1 MLLVA
6 CNLRNKYN
14 VTNARCLPVVFNNF
28 STNVNSTNKIN
39 TKTNNHAK
47 KYNNIKGDNNNV
59 RENNN
64 DGVPYRRLA
73 FSSTCYY
80 NNNTNNTIDKKHAND
95 DYTRAFNAL
104 CKKNDINADIMTPIE
119 IVEKCLAVNDAN
131 SLIYVLTN
139 RLPDGSFDDRIS
151 RRIIRLLASKGGSV
165 FISLLDIL
173 RGKKLTLSA
182 SDANSIITS
191 KVKDKKMSDAFSI
204 LTIAEDKGLHIN
216 DAAYISIAMD
226 LLDNKVG
233 FDSNA
238 FFYILSEMKNKN
250 IRMPIILKE
259 KMILFCKMFPSL
271 RWQHARKFITDFYKD
286 YDLPITRTESRLVR
300 EVLETMIISYKV
312 EEALET
318 WVDLSLFK
326 KDKNHETNYE
336 IFTQLNNVE
345 LASLLGRAAIIL
357 NEREIISLLLKS
369 KALDL
374 GSEEN
379 NANVTESNES
389 FDQYIEDLLSSERMT
404 SSSASSPSATVVIGL
419 GLGWL
424 VSRNRLDVASRI
436 WHDDSIMQGDK
447 RIGALQ
453 LILDTF
459 MYWKDEQ
466 GVPPSV
472 TIEDLKTVSSFTSD
486 IIRGDTLSDTK
497 LSKELI
503 EGLIS
508 LYFLVGEKDGAVA
521 AIMRSL
527 EQSIEVNDASFIK
540 VCQMLNNIEEHD
552 AVIEIYKARM
562 SLEKDSKNRM
572 TNSGIVAAK
581 IYSPLMTAMKSL
593 GLVDD
598 MLTLFETITKN
609 GMTPTFPLYITMM
622 EGLNAVGRSDEAVNF
637 IINQP
642 KPKDLAST
650 FTNKEK
656 SPSNYTAILTSALHS
671 VSISSTVSSDGI
683 IAILQ
688 KYCLGRLDTLQ
699 IQLILIY
706 MRKSSMSATNIKTV
720 LQYIIKPKM
729 LPTYL
734 TSNILMDMLLLS
746 MVSKDESLIK
756 SIIERINESEHS
768 ISVQYI
774 VKHKALGCIKIDSD
788 MLKLIIKIDER
799 NNKIISK
806 TLKISDLKDLNK
818 LL

>member
-14 VTNARCLPVVFNNF
+14 VTNARCLPVVFNSF

-39 TKTNNHAK
+39 TKTNNHVK
-47 KYNNIKGDNNNV
+47 KY
-59 RENNN
+59 NN

-80 NNNTNNTIDKKHAND
+80 NNNTNTTIDKKHANE
-95 DYTRAFNAL
+95 DYIRAFNAL

-119 IVEKCLAVNDAN
+119 MIEKCLAVNDAD
-131 SLIYVLTN
+131 SLIHVLTN
-139 RLPDGSFDDRIS
+139 RLPDGSYDDRIS

-173 RGKKLTLSA
+173 RGKKLTLTA

-191 KVKDKKMSDAFSI
+191 KIKDKKMSDAFSI

-226 LLDNKVG
+226 LLDEKVG

-318 WVDLSLFK
+318 WIDLSLFK
-326 KDKNHETNYE
+326 KDKNHDTNYE

-357 NEREIISLLLKS
+357 NEREILSLLLKS

-379 NANVTESNES
+379 SVNVTESNES

-424 VSRNRLDVASRI
+424 VSRNKLDVASRI
-436 WHDDSIMQGDK
+436 WHDESIMQGDK
-447 RIGALQ
+447 RIGTLQ
-453 LILDTF
+453 LLLDTF

-497 LSKELI
+497 LSI
-503 EGLIS
+503 
-508 LYFLVGEKDGAVA
+508 
-521 AIMRSL
+521 
-527 EQSIEVNDASFIK
+527 
-540 VCQMLNNIEEHD
+540 
-552 AVIEIYKARM
+552 
-562 SLEKDSKNRM
+562 
-572 TNSGIVAAK
+572 SGI
-581 IYSPLMTAMKSL
+581 
-593 GLVDD
+593 
-598 MLTLFETITKN
+598 
-609 GMTPTFPLYITMM
+609 
-622 EGLNAVGRSDEAVNF
+622 
-637 IINQP
+637 
-642 KPKDLAST
+642 
-650 FTNKEK
+650 
-656 SPSNYTAILTSALHS
+656 
-671 VSISSTVSSDGI
+671 SISRFISCS
-683 IAILQ
+683 
-688 KYCLGRLDTLQ
+688 
-699 IQLILIY
+699 
-706 MRKSSMSATNIKTV
+706 
-720 LQYIIKPKM
+720 
-729 LPTYL
+729 
-734 TSNILMDMLLLS
+734 LLC
-746 MVSKDESLIK
+746 VF
-756 SIIERINESEHS
+756 
-768 ISVQYI
+768 V
-774 VKHKALGCIKIDSD
+774 
-788 MLKLIIKIDER
+788 
-799 NNKIISK
+799 
-806 TLKISDLKDLNK
+806 
-818 LL
+818 